1 MPPAKAESAPQTRFW
16 IAIANENTSRPQP
29 KSRLI
34 GCRKRPKPARAP
46 KLKPRIRQP
55 QTMTTVGFNLP
66 LGGRG
71 EAGVGERVFGH
82 GQGADP
88 DFSQRFFTLGRV
100 QARIRLRSAPIA
112 SGR

>member
-1 MPPAKAESAPQTRFW
+1 MPPAKAESAPQIRFW
-16 IAIANENTSRPQP
+16 IAIATENTSRPQP

-55 QTMTTVGFNLP
+55 QTMTTVGFNLLP

-71 EAGVGERVFGH
+71 EAAFGERLFVH
-82 GQGADP
+82 GQVRSRAGVRP
-88 DFSQRFFTLGRV
+88 RFFSEL
-100 QARIRLRSAPIA
+100 LD
-112 SGR
+112 